1 MSGFRAGLV
10 ESASLSSYAWLFP
23 QGDDQGVGG
32 GIQLREGV
40 AFRRIEGLKPA
51 VQGVFRRF
59 RADDAQG
66 ARAENQNGK
75 KKEPESCAA
84 AWGC

>member
-1 MSGFRAGLV
+1 M
-10 ESASLSSYAWLFP
+10 
-23 QGDDQGVGG
+23 
-32 GIQLREGV
+32 
-40 AFRRIEGLKPA
+40 KPA

-75 KKEPESCAA
+75 KKEQHPVPRPGDVDRQVLSGDFAGHLFHGRLLELC
-84 AWGC
+84 